1 MDEHERGSRTE
12 LSRAGWVIQLKPGAR
27 EEYRRLHENVCPGV
41 QARMRGAGIE
51 KYTIFMR
58 DNLLFTYMEFRGDF
72 KDVQT
77 FIAVDEE
84 TQRWWKLTEP
94 LQNPLESA
102 DDGEWWVWMDEV
114 FDLNDSMERIRTEMR

>member
-1 MDEHERGSRTE
+1 
-12 LSRAGWVIQLKPGAR
+12 
-27 EEYRRLHENVCPGV
+27 
-41 QARMRGAGIE
+41 MRGAGIE